1 MDSEGY
7 SVRVAYWVPDNYIH
21 ERNRT
26 DLIQKID
33 ERRYAALQDVL
44 MAIITFALV
53 AIFSWIATVE
63 ISAYASIVVALYPV
77 VTLSCDLDGV
87 TRYGL
92 YVKCCSGIT
101 KGLELC
107 VNAPQ
112 RTSDQPLVQSS
123 YKPEPRR

>member
-26 DLIQKID
+26 NLIQKID

-53 AIFSWIATVE
+53 AIFSWIVTVE

-77 VTLSCDLDGV
+77 VTTQLRFGWCHPVWAVRQMLLWNHERSRIVCE
-87 TRYGL
+87 RASAH
-92 YVKCCSGIT
+92 K
-101 KGLELC
+101 
-107 VNAPQ
+107 
-112 RTSDQPLVQSS
+112 
-123 YKPEPRR
+123 